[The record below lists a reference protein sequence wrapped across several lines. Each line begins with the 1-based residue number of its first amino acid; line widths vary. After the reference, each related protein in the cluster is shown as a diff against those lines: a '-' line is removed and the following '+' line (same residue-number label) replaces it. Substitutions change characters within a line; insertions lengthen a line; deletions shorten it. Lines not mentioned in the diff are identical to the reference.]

1 MSPGLPYWY
10 LRPRRKKQ
18 HMSPGHTLLSL
29 SRSRPSHA
37 HSFAATVSQPQ
48 SQKEVFAL
56 AAGSFPSTFSLLA
69 PPATKQPKHFWSFFL
84 TKPLPE
90 ISTAPCCRFPTV
102 FKGLL
107 IPACTKNAERS
118 LPHSSSPFPSVSQAA
133 PVGPP
138 PAQLTA
144 STLEKACHCC
154 SAVGKGLARSVDLL
168 HRAANARH
176 FLEATGVPLAG
187 CWCGLTRVNRSLSG
201 PLLLC
206 AFLSKTCSLASQGW
220 D

>member
-18 HMSPGHTLLSL
+18 HISPGHTLLSL

-37 HSFAATVSQPQ
+37 HSFAATALQPQ
-48 SQKEVFAL
+48 SQKEVFAPV
-56 AAGSFPSTFSLLA
+56 AGSFPSTFSLLA

-90 ISTAPCCRFPTV
+90 IYTAPCCRFPTV

-133 PVGPP
+133 PVG
-138 PAQLTA
+138 ATT
-144 STLEKACHCC
+144 STTNCKHTGESLPLLQRCGQGARTLR
-154 SAVGKGLARSVDLL
+154 GLAPSS
-168 HRAANARH
+168 
-176 FLEATGVPLAG
+176 
-187 CWCGLTRVNRSLSG
+187 C
-201 PLLLC
+201 
-206 AFLSKTCSLASQGW
+206 
-220 D
+220 